1 MSSRTRFEAI
11 RFGEFPPF
19 EPQTVVF
26 PTNESEG
33 LAEVHLLVGENGTG
47 KTRLLCALASCCGN
61 DAPLASRIGAVDT
74 QRAEA
79 EVGVLVSTLS
89 DNNSNESVVWERP
102 DRWLQGAWDHASFAS
117 RAGEGNSERVT
128 NVPAD
133 RPNGFFG
140 SRGREKPK
148 DKPRTINAFSYNGA
162 GTIRD
167 AKVLPLATPGVT
179 DKAAKQASDPARL
192 LNFSSQTSISEES
205 SFVLQTI
212 ANVKMHSA
220 LEALSNGSRFNSLIA
235 ERIETVLTDLT
246 GKKFYFELRT
256 VPEFSIR
263 VNWGGVSMTF
273 DQLPDGM
280 RSIIAWL
287 GTTVARLRMIYPEH
301 HDSLSE
307 SFILLVDEPE
317 THLHPAWQRKLIPAA
332 QRLFPNAQI
341 FVATHSPFVISSVN
355 HGWIHVFRENAIGHV
370 EIEKARPCSSG
381 DTWIDSVE
389 DVLGIREWYDPETE
403 DMLRRFRETR
413 EKVVSK
419 DAPVDELQTI
429 ADSITPRSETLRALM
444 GKEMMQARRLV
455 AARGA
460 KG

>member
-1 MSSRTRFEAI
+1 MSSPTRFEAI
-11 RFGEFPPF
+11 RFGELHPF
-19 EPQTVVF
+19 APQTVVF
-26 PTNESEG
+26 PVKDSED

-61 DAPLASRIGAVDT
+61 DVPLASRVGAVDRKSLKF
-74 QRAEA
+74 QVE
-79 EVGVLVSTLS
+79 VLVLVFDDSGS
-89 DNNSNESVVWERP
+89 RESRVWQRP
-102 DRWLQGAWDHASFAS
+102 DVWVGGEWSHESFALRPS
-117 RAGEGNSERVT
+117 EPVAGI
-128 NVPAD
+128 
-133 RPNGFFG
+133 
-140 SRGREKPK
+140 REKVPK
-148 DKPRTINAFSYNGA
+148 INAFSYNGA
-162 GTIRD
+162 GTVRD
-167 AKVLPLATPGVT
+167 AKVSPLATPGVT
-179 DKAAKQASDPARL
+179 DEAAKKAKDPSRL
-192 LNFSSQTSISEES
+192 LNFSLPTSIVEES

-212 ANVKMHSA
+212 ANIKMLSA
-220 LEALSNGSRFNSLIA
+220 METLSKGSEFNTLIA
-235 ERIETVLTDLT
+235 ERFENVVTDLT
-246 GKKFYFELRT
+246 GKKFYFELRA

-280 RSIIAWL
+280 RSVIAWL

-317 THLHPAWQRKLIPAA
+317 THLHPAWQRKLLPAA

-355 HGWIHVFRENAIGHV
+355 HGWIHVFRENASGHV

-389 DVLGIREWYDPETE
+389 DVLGLREWYDPETE
-403 DMLRRFRETR
+403 DMLRQFRETR
-413 EKVVSK
+413 DSVTSAGV
-419 DAPVDELQTI
+419 PVEELQTLADQI
-429 ADSITPRSETLRALM
+429 APRSETLRALM
-444 GKEMMQARRLV
+444 GKEMTQARRLV

>member
-11 RFGEFPPF
+11 RFGELAPF
-19 EPQTVVF
+19 APQTVVF
-26 PTNESEG
+26 PTNESEV

-61 DAPLASRIGAVDT
+61 DAPLASRIGGVDKK
-74 QRAEA
+74 RAEF
-79 EVGVLVSTLS
+79 EVCVLVSIIS
-89 DNNSNESVVWERP
+89 DNGSNELKVWGRPDHWFRGVLSNESFAVQPLGP
-102 DRWLQGAWDHASFAS
+102 DSS
-117 RAGEGNSERVT
+117 
-128 NVPAD
+128 
-133 RPNGFFG
+133 
-140 SRGREKPK
+140 GREKPLK
-148 DKPRTINAFSYNGA
+148 VNAFSYNGA

-167 AKVLPLATPGVT
+167 AKVSPLATPGVT
-179 DKAAKQASDPARL
+179 DEAALKAKDTARL
-192 LNFSSQTSISEES
+192 LNFSLSTSIAEES

-212 ANVKMHSA
+212 ANVKMMSA
-220 LEALSNGSRFNSLIA
+220 LEALSNGSGFNTLIA
-235 ERIETVLTDLT
+235 GRFESLLTDLT

-256 VPEFSIR
+256 VPAFCIR

-280 RSIIAWL
+280 RSILAWL

-317 THLHPAWQRKLIPAA
+317 THLHPAWQRKLLPAA

-355 HGWIHVFRENAIGHV
+355 HGWIHVFRENENGQV

-381 DTWIDSVE
+381 DTWIDCVE
-389 DVLGIREWYDPETE
+389 DVLGVREWYDPETE
-403 DMLRRFRETR
+403 AMLLRFRSVRDSVTAAG
-413 EKVVSK
+413 
-419 DAPVDELQTI
+419 APVDELQKLADQI
-429 ADSITPRSETLRALM
+429 APRSETLRALM
-444 GKEMMQARRLV
+444 GKEMTQARRLV